1 MSPNKQWGVITQEKV
16 GGIILT
22 ISWVLSSLVAVG
34 LVATSRLRT
43 SDFVKGWV
51 HGWRGLR
58 DWALTSLPET
68 RFRLCQFYFS
78 SADWIFIY
86 FLPYTY
92 YLKLSVSQFIYRV
105 LKVPF
110 KHRHAILSQGSQ
122 WVEVQY
128 SDILKLSPCKIT
140 HWIIDTQ
147 PAMRRRDRRQ
157 NFNICLR
164 V

>member
-1 MSPNKQWGVITQEKV
+1 MVEIEKKMSPNKQWGVITQEKV

-68 RFRLCQFYFS
+68 RFRLCQFFSS

-86 FLPYTY
+86 FLLYTY

-105 LKVPF
+105 LILLSTGMQFCPKGLNEL
-110 KHRHAILSQGSQ
+110 RYSIQISSSCLHA
-122 WVEVQY
+122 
-128 SDILKLSPCKIT
+128 KLHIE
-140 HWIIDTQ
+140 
-147 PAMRRRDRRQ
+147 
-157 NFNICLR
+157 
-164 V
+164 